1 MRRSPAYSTAR
12 NISVTGEVNY
22 EGSFTL
28 ESKELRL
35 SDAINMAGGLTPD
48 AYLKGARLTRQLT
61 DEERI
66 RHQASMAAIREILVD
81 RGDSIVWAKIQQSNS
96 YYVGIDLAGAMK
108 KPGSDKDILLREGDQ
123 IFVPEYNGVVKIS
136 GDVMFPNTVFFDG
149 KKGVNKYIEEA
160 GGYGSRAK
168 KSKTFIV
175 YQNGTVGLTSKGAK
189 PEPGCEIIVPAKK
202 KRQSTFDVAAL
213 TATLT
218 SVASLSTVAVS
229 LTSLIVTLKK

>member
-1 MRRSPAYSTAR
+1 
-12 NISVTGEVNY
+12 
-22 EGSFTL
+22 
-28 ESKELRL
+28 
-35 SDAINMAGGLTPD
+35 
-48 AYLKGARLTRQLT
+48 
-61 DEERI
+61 
-66 RHQASMAAIREILVD
+66 
-81 RGDSIVWAKIQQSNS
+81 
-96 YYVGIDLAGAMK
+96 MK

-149 KKGVNKYIEEA
+149 KKGVSKYIEEA

-202 KRQSTFDVAAL
+202 KKPQTNFNVAAW
-213 TATLT
+213 AT
-218 SVASLSTVAVS
+218 SVASLATMTTAIVS
-229 LTSLIVTLKK
+229 MITLLKK